1 MSERVAQAAVQAALA
16 GAKRGEQAG
25 HVPDGAFARL
35 LDGFA
40 LPLSRRAAAAADEAQ
55 APVGAWGADG
65 VHRVYVPRAL
75 DLHALVWRAHA
86 PAKPHVAQPVAIQAL
101 AGAWAAVLPPP
112 DRPLAEPIP
121 TGFAVFD
128 SGGLRAEY
136 AFAWR
141 LVPGQGWRAE
151 PETAPEPGTIAR
163 VRASPFA
170 ALGALDPIVA
180 RAPLRWTENCG
191 RCQRHALGRRSFALP
206 LAFCRLDCLK
216 PGVPA

>member
-1 MSERVAQAAVQAALA
+1 MSERVAQAAVFAAVAL
-16 GAKRGEQAG
+16 GARDGGASRI
-25 HVPDGAFARL
+25 PDGAFARL

-40 LPLSRRAAAAADEAQ
+40 FHGAPREAQ
-55 APVGAWGADG
+55 AETAAPVGAWGNDG
-65 VHRVYVPRAL
+65 IHRVYMPRAL
-75 DLHALVWRAHA
+75 DPHALVWRAQA
-86 PAKPHVAQPVAIQAL
+86 SARPVVAQPIALHAIASAWSELL
-101 AGAWAAVLPPP
+101 A
-112 DRPLAEPIP
+112 PLDKPANDPVP

-141 LVPGQGWRAE
+141 FWPGQGWRAE
-151 PETAPEPGTIAR
+151 PDSAPEPGAIGR
-163 VRASPFA
+163 CRAAPLA
-170 ALGALDPIVA
+170 ALGALDPVSA
-180 RAPLRWTENCG
+180 RSPLRWTENCG